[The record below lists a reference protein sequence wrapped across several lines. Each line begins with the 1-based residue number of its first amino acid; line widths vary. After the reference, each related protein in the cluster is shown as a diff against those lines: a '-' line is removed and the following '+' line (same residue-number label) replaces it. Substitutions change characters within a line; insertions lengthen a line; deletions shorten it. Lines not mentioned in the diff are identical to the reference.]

1 MGVQKLASV
10 ILHLKTNFAP
20 ASWCTPLKAKMKR
33 SLVLSTI
40 IHAAIIT
47 GLFLFSPAS
56 PKLEGYP
63 AVYRVGLVSLPSG
76 GKGGKGVEGEGTV
89 TVSKQP
95 EKGVSV
101 KEFKKTRPRKKKTE
115 KKPSKKVGTPTSK
128 KKEEG
133 KITQKDELGTQY
145 GLGNG
150 ISAATVDG
158 SGFGSP
164 YYLSL
169 IFGKIRDLW
178 DNPVEASTIMRVTIY
193 FKILRDGQ
201 IMDAQVEKSSN
212 IDLFDQSAMRA
223 ILSST
228 PFPPLPTEY
237 TGEYLGIHLEFEYI
251 Q

>member
-1 MGVQKLASV
+1 
-10 ILHLKTNFAP
+10 
-20 ASWCTPLKAKMKR
+20 MKR

-145 GLGNG
+145 GLGDG

-169 IFGKIRDLW
+169 VFGKIRDLW
-178 DNPVEASTIMRVTIY
+178 DNPVQTSTTLRVTIY
-193 FKILRDGQ
+193 FKILKDGQ
-201 IMDAQVEKSSN
+201 IIDTQVEKSSN

-228 PFPPLPTEY
+228 PLPPFPAQY

>member
-1 MGVQKLASV
+1 
-10 ILHLKTNFAP
+10 
-20 ASWCTPLKAKMKR
+20 MKR
-33 SLVLSTI
+33 SLILSTI

-47 GLFLFSPAS
+47 GLFFFSPAS

-63 AVYRVGLVSLPSG
+63 VVYRVGLVSLPSG
-76 GKGGKGVEGEGTV
+76 GGKGVEGEGTV
-89 TVSKQP
+89 TVSKQQ

-101 KEFKKTRPRKKKTE
+101 KEFKKTKSKKRKT
-115 KKPSKKVGTPTSK
+115 KKPPKETGKVVGK

-133 KITQKDELGTQY
+133 KITQKDKLGTQY

-158 SGFGSP
+158 AGFGSP

-169 IFGKIRDLW
+169 VFGKIRDLW
-178 DNPVEASTIMRVTIY
+178 DNPVEASTILRVTIY

-201 IMDAQVEKSSN
+201 IIDAQVEKSSG
-212 IDLFDQSAMRA
+212 IDLYDQSAMRA
-223 ILSST
+223 ILSSI

>member
-1 MGVQKLASV
+1 
-10 ILHLKTNFAP
+10 
-20 ASWCTPLKAKMKR
+20 MKR
-33 SLVLSTI
+33 SLILSTI

-47 GLFLFSPAS
+47 GLFFFSPAS

-63 AVYRVGLVSLPSG
+63 VVYRVGLVSLPSG
-76 GKGGKGVEGEGTV
+76 GEKGVEGEGTV
-89 TVSKQP
+89 TVSKQQ

-101 KEFKKTRPRKKKTE
+101 KEFKKTRPKRKKTQ
-115 KKPSKKVGTPTSK
+115 KKPPKKTGTVASK

-169 IFGKIRDLW
+169 VFGKIRTLW
-178 DNPVEASTIMRVTIY
+178 DNPVEASTILRVTIY
-193 FKILRDGQ
+193 FKLLRDGQ
-201 IMDAQVEKSSN
+201 IIDTKVEKSSG
-212 IDLFDQSAMRA
+212 IELFDQSAMRA
-223 ILSST
+223 ILSSI

>member
-1 MGVQKLASV
+1 
-10 ILHLKTNFAP
+10 
-20 ASWCTPLKAKMKR
+20 MKR
-33 SLVLSTI
+33 SLI
-40 IHAAIIT
+40 ISSIVHAAIIS

-56 PKLEGYP
+56 PRLEGYP
-63 AVYRVGLVSLPSG
+63 VIYRVGLVSLPSG
-76 GKGGKGVEGEGTV
+76 ARSQKGAEGEGTV
-89 TVSKQP
+89 TVSKKQ

-101 KEFKKTRPRKKKTE
+101 KEFNKTRSKKKKKTP
-115 KKPSKKVGTPTSK
+115 KKPPKKVEKTASK

-169 IFGKIRDLW
+169 VFGKIRDLW
-178 DNPVEASTIMRVTIY
+178 ENPVEASTTLRVTIY
-193 FKILRDGQ
+193 FKVLRNGQ
-201 IMDAQVEKSSN
+201 IIDTQVEKSSG
-212 IDLFDQSAMRA
+212 IDLFDQSAMRS
-223 ILSST
+223 ILSSV
-228 PFPPLPTEY
+228 PLPPLPTEY

>member
-1 MGVQKLASV
+1 
-10 ILHLKTNFAP
+10 
-20 ASWCTPLKAKMKR
+20 MKR
-33 SLVLSTI
+33 SLILSTI

-47 GLFLFSPAS
+47 GLFFFSPAS

-63 AVYRVGLVSLPSG
+63 VVYRVGLVSLPSG
-76 GKGGKGVEGEGTV
+76 GRGEKGVEGEGTV

-101 KEFKKTRPRKKKTE
+101 KEFKKTTSKKKKRKE
-115 KKPSKKVGTPTSK
+115 PSKKTGKVVSK

-133 KITQKDELGTQY
+133 KITQKDELGAQY

-158 SGFGSP
+158 SGFGSS

-169 IFGKIRDLW
+169 VFGKIRDLW
-178 DNPVEASTIMRVTIY
+178 DNPVEASTILRGTIY
-193 FKILRDGQ
+193 FKILSDGQ
-201 IMDAQVEKSSN
+201 IIDTQVEKSSG

-223 ILSST
+223 ILSSI

>member
-1 MGVQKLASV
+1 
-10 ILHLKTNFAP
+10 
-20 ASWCTPLKAKMKR
+20 MKR
-33 SLVLSTI
+33 SLILSTI

-47 GLFLFSPAS
+47 ALFFSSPAS

-63 AVYRVGLVSLPSG
+63 VVYRVGLVSLPSG
-76 GKGGKGVEGEGTV
+76 GRGGKGTDGEGTV
-89 TVSKQP
+89 TVSKQQ

-101 KEFKKTRPRKKKTE
+101 KEFKKTRPKKKKTQ
-115 KKPSKKVGTPTSK
+115 KKPPKKTGTVASK

-169 IFGKIRDLW
+169 VFGKIRDLW
-178 DNPVEASTIMRVTIY
+178 DNPVEASTTLRVTIY

-201 IMDAQVEKSSN
+201 IIKSQVEKSSG